1 MDVTT
6 RIGYAQA
13 ASVLKGR
20 ALTYGAAGFD
30 GARSGEDEKLM
41 DACREFES
49 VFLSILLKESKAVP
63 RAGQFD
69 GVRAE
74 HSAFSDM
81 LADELGKEM
90 ARGGGI
96 GLAEILYKELA
107 RAQAARPSAKTRET
121 EGAGK

>member
-1 MDVTT
+1 MD
-6 RIGYAQA
+6 
-13 ASVLKGR
+13 K
-20 ALTYGAAGFD
+20 
-30 GARSGEDEKLM
+30 KLM

-63 RAGQFD
+63 RAGQFE

-90 ARGGGI
+90 ARAGGI
-96 GLAEILYKELA
+96 GLAEVLYKELS
-107 RAQAARPSAKTRET
+107 RAQMAGAMAGTSRKTN
-121 EGAGK
+121 GAEATGK